1 MASTLSISGE
11 PGDKGLPGKNGKD
24 GKYYIILHLNLCVL
38 NVRRV

>member
-24 GKYYIILHLNLCVL
+24 GTVALDGPFFDGT
-38 NVRRV
+38 

>member
-24 GKYYIILHLNLCVL
+24 GKYYIILFYTSTYVSEM
-38 NVRRV
+38 